1 MIQDILSILFKPF
14 KKPLNHSRCYETP
27 RIGCQA
33 TVFALEIVW
42 VVKWMICFGSII
54 HAHMCTNWYI
64 HAQISQNYVQIYRYI
79 YIYIFQSSSSIPTK
93 KGIPPGK
100 TWICWKW
107 RWIFR
112 IGKSSKT
119 GGIYRNHLQ
128 LAGTTPPWA
137 PRCFP
142 PRWRHISWPGLGHDI
157 MYESMNGIMAKTR
170 MWWIRSCR
178 PKKCSLSYLS
188 FSWGGGRKKLDPDSP
203 DRRQARFRWF
213 HLGSMA
219 KHRALGGFRHC
230 FVAPGCNILWVVACS
245 YVILIFH
252 KKVLIKYQNGMSKP
266 SVWEIGPFW
275 GSSGI

>member
-14 KKPLNHSRCYETP
+14 KKPMNHSRCYETP

-79 YIYIFQSSSSIPTK
+79 YIYIPVFSSSSIPTK

-157 MYESMNGIMAKTR
+157 MYESMNG
-170 MWWIRSCR
+170 
-178 PKKCSLSYLS
+178 
-188 FSWGGGRKKLDPDSP
+188 SWL
-203 DRRQARFRWF
+203 RQ
-213 HLGSMA
+213 GC
-219 KHRALGGFRHC
+219 GGFVHVVPKNVHC
-230 FVAPGCNILWVVACS
+230 HICHSHGEVGEKNWTRIPLIVARLVFGDSIWAPWRNTGHSGV
-245 YVILIFH
+245 
-252 KKVLIKYQNGMSKP
+252 
-266 SVWEIGPFW
+266 
-275 GSSGI
+275 SGIALWLRAAISYG